1 MRKLYPVRDTLSLSQ
16 RENQHRDECSLRTS
30 FQSARFLCSLFTIEK
45 DALLRLLRAEKVPKQ
60 GVEKKKILQ
69 PCKSK
74 ELQVLYSYIKQ

>member
-45 DALLRLLRAEKVPKQ
+45 DALLRLIRAEKVPKQ
-60 GVEKKKILQ
+60 GVEKKKDPPAL
-69 PCKSK
+69 
-74 ELQVLYSYIKQ
+74 